1 MLKKFVFIT
10 GALDIPIG
18 LAAIAA
24 AIFEPHDAHFGALM
38 TVGAFLL
45 FAGAAL
51 MWSTADLEVR
61 APIVFW
67 QGFVRLTAV
76 ASILYMVPAGLAESW
91 QYAVV
96 VFDGVIAIVYIVGM
110 MRLTGAGFWRL
121 MLGRPA

>member
-24 AIFEPHDAHFGALM
+24 AIFEPHDLHFGALM
-38 TVGAFLL
+38 SVGAFLL

-51 MWSTADLEVR
+51 MWSTVDLKVR

-67 QGFVRLTAV
+67 QAFVRLTAV
-76 ASILYMVPAGLAESW
+76 GSILYMVPAGLAESW

-96 VFDGVIAIVYIVGM
+96 VFDGVIAIVYIFGM
-110 MRLTGAGFWRL
+110 LRLTGAGFWRL
-121 MLGRPA
+121 MLGRPV

>member
-24 AIFEPHDAHFGALM
+24 AIFEPHDPHFGALT

-51 MWSTADLEVR
+51 MWSTADLTVR

-76 ASILYMVPAGLAESW
+76 VSILYMVPAGLAESW

-121 MLGRPA
+121 MAGRPV